1 MNSKMTKN
9 DWVKCSENA
18 AGFCNVLASKIENAI
33 KRKRNFEAAA
43 AYAGYQASIPPFTGI
58 FKSIPAGQKNT
69 LKAKGEDIIAKFLS
83 DKKYDM
89 NTCVDVIEQIRALY
103 KNGGVKG
110 YTYGNAQKWVNMSFK
125 YYVIFNAIDFNT
137 KKVDLKTAFSKIPRF
152 NNYEL
157 FAVDSIYDKCNPAKI
172 RHQLQL

>member
-69 LKAKGEDIIAKFLS
+69 LKAK
-83 DKKYDM
+83 
-89 NTCVDVIEQIRALY
+89 
-103 KNGGVKG
+103 
-110 YTYGNAQKWVNMSFK
+110 
-125 YYVIFNAIDFNT
+125 
-137 KKVDLKTAFSKIPRF
+137 
-152 NNYEL
+152 
-157 FAVDSIYDKCNPAKI
+157 AKI
-172 RHQLQL
+172 LLLNFYLTKSMI